1 MKTAGTA
8 RRLRWLKGQLEL
20 DEAGYVVASEDTQT
34 SIPGVFAAGDLRKKP
49 LKQVVTAVSDGAVA
63 ASMALNWLHNH

>member
-1 MKTAGTA
+1 MAVGTQPGSE
-8 RRLRWLKGQLEL
+8 LLKGQLEL

-49 LKQVVTAVSDGAVA
+49 LKQIVTAVSDGAVA
-63 ASMALNWLHNH
+63 ASMALNRLHNR